1 MVMKNI
7 LIVEDDFLNRR
18 LIRKVLSQE
27 NYRVIE
33 AMSADE
39 ALKVLKTEKVDLV
52 ILDIHLGKTDGIS
65 VGHLIKSQYAL
76 PFFYLT
82 AYETS
87 DIVRK
92 AIATTPMGYLTKP
105 FKTVDLINT
114 VELALR
120 TVKDQPYACL
130 IVKDEDLNFRLP
142 YTRISYLESEGN
154 YLLVHCDQEV
164 YRYRSTIKQVMEV
177 LPPDL
182 FVQSHRAFVVNKEKV
197 AKYNSKVLIISDTVQ
212 IPVSKNFVQQV
223 FEAFEM
229 NE

>member
-1 MVMKNI
+1 MKNI

-18 LIRKVLSQE
+18 LIKKVLSQE
-27 NYRVIE
+27 SYRILE

-39 ALKVLKTEKVDLV
+39 ALKILKSDKIDLV

-65 VGHLIKSQYAL
+65 LGHLIKSEYAL

-105 FKTVDLINT
+105 FKSVDLINT

-120 TVKDQPYACL
+120 AVEDQPSPCL
-130 IVKDEDLNFRLP
+130 IVKDEDLNIRLP
-142 YTRISYLESEGN
+142 FVRISYLESDGN
-154 YLLVHCDQEV
+154 YLMVHCDQEV
-164 YRYRSTIKQVMEV
+164 YRYRSTIKQVMDV
-177 LPPDL
+177 LPSEL
-182 FVQSHRAFVVNKEKV
+182 FLQSHRAFVVNKNKV
-197 AKYNSKVLIISDTVQ
+197 TKYNSKVLILGDTVQ
-212 IPVSKNFVQQV
+212 IPISKNFVQHVQQHLE
-223 FEAFEM
+223 FAQ
-229 NE
+229 

>member
-1 MVMKNI
+1 MKNI

-18 LIRKVLSQE
+18 LIKKVLSQE
-27 NYRVIE
+27 SYRILE

-39 ALKVLKTEKVDLV
+39 ALKILKSDKIDLV

-65 VGHLIKSQYAL
+65 LGHLIKSEYAL

-105 FKTVDLINT
+105 FKSVDLINT

-120 TVKDQPYACL
+120 AVEDQPSPCL
-130 IVKDEDLNFRLP
+130 IVKDEDLNIRLP
-142 YTRISYLESEGN
+142 FVRISYLESDGN

-164 YRYRSTIKQVMEV
+164 YRYRSTIKQVMDV
-177 LPPDL
+177 LPSEL
-182 FVQSHRAFVVNKEKV
+182 FLQSHRAFVVNKNKV
-197 AKYNSKVLIISDTVQ
+197 TKYNSKVLILGDTVQ
-212 IPVSKNFVQQV
+212 IPISKNFVQHVHQHLE
-223 FEAFEM
+223 FAQ
-229 NE
+229 

>member
-65 VGHLIKSQYAL
+65 LGHLIKSQYAL

-130 IVKDEDLNFRLP
+130 IVKDEDLNIRLP

>member
-1 MVMKNI
+1 MKNI

-18 LIRKVLSQE
+18 LIRKVLIQE

-33 AMSADE
+33 AMSADD
-39 ALKVLKTEKVDLV
+39 ALKILKTDPIDLV
-52 ILDIHLGKTDGIS
+52 ILDVHLGKTDGIS
-65 VGHLIKSQYAL
+65 LGHLIKSQYAL

-105 FKTVDLINT
+105 FKSVDLINT

-120 TVKDQPYACL
+120 NAADLPSPCL
-130 IVKDEDLNFRLP
+130 VVKDEDLNIRVPFM
-142 YTRISYLESEGN
+142 RISYMESDGN

-177 LPPDL
+177 LPSSL
-182 FVQSHRAFVVNKEKV
+182 FVQTHRGFIINKEKV
-197 AKYNSKVLIISDTVQ
+197 HKFNSKVLVLVDGTLV
-212 IPVSKNFVQQV
+212 PVSRNFVGQV
-223 FEAFEM
+223 QETLGSPM
-229 NE
+229 D